1 MTDPNAEPP
10 ASRAGAT
17 SPDLSAADVRKIARL
32 ARIRL
37 AEHEAE
43 EEQVV
48 ERLLGELRD
57 VLGHIDRLRSLD
69 VTGVE
74 PLSRPHGGV
83 NRLDPDEPGPVL
95 DPEIVRSAAP
105 VAEGPF
111 IAVPKV
117 LADDS

>member
-1 MTDPNAEPP
+1 MTPTDAARPPGDAPSPTAEL
-10 ASRAGAT
+10 A
-17 SPDLSAADVRKIARL
+17 AADVRKIARL

-37 AEHEAE
+37 AETPDAEAA
-43 EEQVV
+43 VV
-48 ERLLGELRD
+48 ETLLGELRD

-69 VTGVE
+69 VDGVE
-74 PLSRPHGGV
+74 PLTRPHGGV

-95 DPEIVRSAAP
+95 DPEILRDAAP
-105 VAEGPF
+105 LAEGSF